1 MTTALMALGSVAA
14 RVAPLRRGGW
24 LLIAASLSFFVAL
37 AYIIAAG
44 ADVNR
49 ELQEAA
55 EAAGTTIGTIPV
67 DEQARIAA
75 RYPTFSVVSG
85 LLLLVPSAL
94 LLAALHGVRGALRP
108 TDGAGLARAAWWLGL
123 VALLVWYSFDLL
135 TLGLLAGPGRLP
147 PLVDQLDRL
156 YVPLVS
162 AAALLGLGAVLCAG
176 LAARRVRIAPRTAL
190 GAVIVA
196 GLLLVLGLAI
206 TVGSGFAMDLPPIAP
221 MLPALILGIGL
232 VRAKAT

>member
-1 MTTALMALGSVAA
+1 MATLTLHAP
-14 RVAPLRRGGW
+14 VAPTLALLRRGGW
-24 LLIAASLSFFVAL
+24 LLIAAFLAFIAAL
-37 AYIIAAG
+37 AYIILAG
-44 ADVNR
+44 ADANR

-55 EAAGTTIGTIPV
+55 TAANTIIIAIPV

-94 LLAALHGVRGALRP
+94 LVAALHGVRGALRP

-123 VALLVWYSFDLL
+123 AALLVWYCYDLL
-135 TLGLLAGPGRLP
+135 SLGLLAGPGRLP
-147 PLVDQLDRL
+147 PLVDRLDRVA
-156 YVPLVS
+156 VPLVS

-176 LAARRVRIAPRTAL
+176 LAARRAGVARRTAL
-190 GAVIVA
+190 GAAIVA
-196 GLLLVLGLAI
+196 GLLLALGIAV
-206 TVGSGFAMDLPPIAP
+206 TVGSGLTLDLPPIAP

-232 VRAKAT
+232 VRAKVA